1 MWIIRGSVPR
11 KGGAAVDPH
20 GLAARALRTVF
31 PMPRVESVPEGRMV
45 ELPGRG
51 RTFVVDVPGPPG
63 APTLVLLHALVCT
76 GYLAWHPV
84 LEQLTGSYRV
94 VLLDQ
99 RWHGRGI
106 RSPQFRL
113 EDCAD
118 DVAALLD
125 VLEIERCIPVGYSM
139 GGAIAQLLW
148 ERHPARVEGLVLCA
162 TARNFKGT
170 RRERLF
176 FPVVQTAMAGMA
188 GYCAQR
194 VERVAGSLPELPTT
208 TAGDTTW
215 GRAEFRSTSAW
226 AAPAVLAELGRF
238 NSSPWIG
245 EVDVPTAVVVTTRDR
260 TIPARRQRR
269 LAACIPGAEVVEVD
283 GGHAS
288 LVLGAEQFA
297 PGLMQ
302 AVRSVERRSES
313 TAVRQR
319 ASH

>member
-1 MWIIRGSVPR
+1 MTPR
-11 KGGAAVDPH
+11 A
-20 GLAARALRTVF
+20 LAGRALRRAF
-31 PMPRVESVPEGRMV
+31 PLPHVESVPEGRMV

-51 RTFVVDVPGPPG
+51 RTFVVDVPGPEG

-84 LEQLTGSYRV
+84 LEQLTSSYRV
-94 VLLDQ
+94 ILLDQ

-125 VLEIERCIPVGYSM
+125 VLEVEQCIPVGYSM

-148 ERHPARVEGLVLCA
+148 ERHPHRVAGLVLCA

-176 FPVVQTAMAGMA
+176 FPVVQTAMAGMS
-188 GYCAQR
+188 GYAAKR
-194 VERVAGSLPELPTT
+194 VERLSGALPELPTT
-208 TAGDTTW
+208 ACADTRW

-226 AAPAVLAELGRF
+226 AAPAVLAALGRF
-238 NSSPWIG
+238 NSGPWIG
-245 EVDVPTAVVVTTRDR
+245 EVDVPTSVVVTTRDR
-260 TIPARRQRR
+260 TIPARRQHR

-288 LVLGAEQFA
+288 LVLGAARFA
-297 PGLMQ
+297 PALD
-302 AVRSVERRSES
+302 AALTSVVRRSS
-313 TAVRQR
+313 AAV
-319 ASH
+319 A

>member
-1 MWIIRGSVPR
+1 MTPR
-11 KGGAAVDPH
+11 A
-20 GLAARALRTVF
+20 LAGRALRRVF
-31 PMPRVESVPEGRMV
+31 PLPRVESVPEGRMV

-51 RTFVVDVPGPPG
+51 RTFVVDVPGPEG

-84 LEQLTGSYRV
+84 LEQLTSSYRV

-125 VLEIERCIPVGYSM
+125 VLEVQQCIPVGYSM
-139 GGAIAQLLW
+139 GGAIAQLFW
-148 ERHPARVEGLVLCA
+148 ERHPHRVEGLVLCA

-176 FPVVQTAMAGMA
+176 FPVVQTAMAGMS
-188 GYCAQR
+188 GYAAKR
-194 VERVAGSLPELPTT
+194 VERLSGALPELPTT
-208 TAGDTTW
+208 ACADTQW

-226 AAPAVLAELGRF
+226 VAPAVLAALGRF
-238 NSSPWIG
+238 NSGPWIG
-245 EVDVPTAVVVTTRDR
+245 EVDVPTSVVVTTRDR
-260 TIPARRQRR
+260 TVPARRQRR

-288 LVLGAEQFA
+288 LVLGAARFA
-297 PGLMQ
+297 PALD
-302 AVRSVERRSES
+302 AALTSVVRRSGA
-313 TAVRQR
+313 AV
-319 ASH
+319 A

>member
-1 MWIIRGSVPR
+1 MGPR
-11 KGGAAVDPH
+11 A
-20 GLAARALRTVF
+20 LAGRALRKVF
-31 PMPRVESVPEGRMV
+31 PMPRVEAVPEGRIV

-51 RTFVVDVPGPPG
+51 RTFVVDVPGPEG

-84 LEQLTGSYRV
+84 LEQLAGSYRV

-106 RSPQFRL
+106 RSPEFRL

-125 VLEIERCIPVGYSM
+125 VLDVRQCIPVGYSM
-139 GGAIAQLLW
+139 GGAVAQLLW
-148 ERHPARVEGLVLCA
+148 ERHPERVEGLVLCA

-176 FPVVQTAMAGMA
+176 FPVVQTAMTGMA
-188 GYCAQR
+188 GYCARR
-194 VERVAGSLPELPTT
+194 VERLAAALPELPLT
-208 TAGDTTW
+208 TAGETEW

-226 AAPAVLAELGRF
+226 VTPAVLAALGRF
-238 NSSPWIG
+238 NSGPWIG
-245 EVDVPTAVVVTTRDR
+245 EVDVPTSVVVTTRDR
-260 TIPARRQRR
+260 TIPARRQHR
-269 LAACIPGAEVVEVD
+269 LAACIPGAEVFAVE

-288 LVLGAEQFA
+288 LVLGAERFGPA
-297 PGLMQ
+297 LLQ
-302 AVRSVERRSES
+302 AVRSVVARTRSE
-313 TAVRQR
+313 QR
-319 ASH
+319 HLTG